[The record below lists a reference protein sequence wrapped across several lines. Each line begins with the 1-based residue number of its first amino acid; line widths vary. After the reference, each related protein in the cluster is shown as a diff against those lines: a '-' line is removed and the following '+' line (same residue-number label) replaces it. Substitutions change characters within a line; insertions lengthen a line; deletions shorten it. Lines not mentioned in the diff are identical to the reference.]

1 MVVTNNQFVA
11 SKEKASRVVATFNF
25 EGRND
30 VKTIKLDP
38 TIFFQTNQV
47 GIMQWTVTN
56 SCKSRI

>member
-47 GIMQWTVTN
+47 GIM
-56 SCKSRI
+56 